1 MENSIFNSAALQA
14 SLRSLM
20 QENDV
25 LKCDVLTQS
34 ILGREIPLITLG
46 KGKKA
51 VVYVGAHHGMEWIT
65 AAVLVDFIAD
75 YCRQLARNTAPFGNR
90 VSYLFEERRILI
102 VPMLNPDG
110 VEYATAGVS
119 AENPL
124 YARVC
129 AMNGGEDFTHWQAN
143 ARGVDLNHNYDAGFL
158 AYKSKEREAGILN
171 GAPTRYSGEYPESE
185 PETAALCRLLR
196 YHHEDLLGVLTLHTQ
211 GEEIFC
217 SCRDAISAKT
227 TSVGR
232 MLARITGYTLAHPSG
247 LAAFGGLTDWCIES
261 LKRPAYT
268 LECGRG
274 ENPLPVS
281 QRPLIYEK
289 LRRAFFSVPFLL

>member
-1 MENSIFNSAALQA
+1 MENTVFDSAALLT
-14 SLRSLM
+14 SLAAIAKEHAVV
-20 QENDV
+20 QY
-25 LKCDVLTQS
+25 DVLTRS

-46 KGKKA
+46 KGKKT
-51 VVYVGAHHGMEWIT
+51 VLYVGAHHGMEWIT

-75 YCRQLARNTAPFGNR
+75 YCRQCAKNSAPFGYR
-90 VSYLFEERRILI
+90 MSYMLEKRRILI

-110 VEYATAGVS
+110 VEYATHGVDD
-119 AENPL
+119 ANPL

-129 AMNGGEDFTHWQAN
+129 KMNGGDDFSHWQAN

-158 AYKSKEREAGILN
+158 EYKSRESAAGVLN

-196 YHHEDLLGVLTLHTQ
+196 FHHEDLLGVLTLHTQ

-217 SCRDAISAKT
+217 SCGDTLSAKT
-227 TSVGR
+227 LSVGR
-232 MLARITGYTLAHPSG
+232 MLARLTGYTLAHPAG
-247 LAAFGGLTDWCIES
+247 LAAFGGLTDWCIAT
-261 LKRPAYT
+261 LHRPSYT
-268 LECGRG
+268 LECGKG
-274 ENPLPVS
+274 ENPLPIE

-289 LRRAFFSVPFLL
+289 LRRALFSFPFLI